1 MNRILAFLFF
11 MLFLA
16 GIAFMMLQNMAGSKS
31 TESSTTATIIS
42 GAWQRSGTAA
52 NVQYQVDG
60 KVTGFGGCN
69 NFFGTYVATDTTIDV
84 GPLGSTRKACPEDIM
99 SAEYA
104 FMQAVESAATYK
116 IAGETL
122 TLITPDGQLFDLTLT
137 KQNP

>member
-1 MNRILAFLFF
+1 MGEAD
-11 MLFLA
+11 A
-16 GIAFMMLQNMAGSKS
+16 AVA
-31 TESSTTATIIS
+31 A
-42 GAWQRSGTAA
+42 QR
-52 NVQYQVDG
+52 VEDDLDG
-60 KVTGFGGCN
+60 V
-69 NFFGTYVATDTTIDV
+69 DV